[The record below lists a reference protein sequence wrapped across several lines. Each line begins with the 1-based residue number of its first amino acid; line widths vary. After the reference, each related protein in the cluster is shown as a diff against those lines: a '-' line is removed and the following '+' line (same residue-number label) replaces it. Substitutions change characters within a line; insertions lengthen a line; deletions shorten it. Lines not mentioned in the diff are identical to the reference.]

1 MPWDFIALQRSLKIT
16 TSDRRSAHFGW
27 SSREPGLSWRRSPHG
42 NKTCE
47 IDLAS
52 GSPWSSSYNPI
63 SESRFVPPGRSPGY
77 VDIPTKCWMISWPS
91 MNGCIHSAFLLAR
104 PQHCR
109 LLHNSAAP
117 VEKETVVR
125 QSQPRYLASTLWYF
139 SPLANDDGIC
149 RTRAILR
156 RRPDRLARHPT
167 WSGGTYKCPS
177 IFISFVCF
185 SPSWHYVTTLSND

>member
-1 MPWDFIALQRSLKIT
+1 LAGLHVNRGFPGDVPRMATRLARSISLQVLLGAPATTPFLSQGLCPLGGALVTWIFQPRS
-16 TSDRRSAHFGW
+16 
-27 SSREPGLSWRRSPHG
+27 
-42 NKTCE
+42 
-47 IDLAS
+47 
-52 GSPWSSSYNPI
+52 
-63 SESRFVPPGRSPGY
+63 
-77 VDIPTKCWMISWPS
+77 WMISWPS

-185 SPSWHYVTTLSND
+185 SPSWHYVTALSNDYRHSTMKTASYKAPQIASLKYW